1 METNKKT
8 AKELHERTFE
18 FVKDLIEEKFEI
30 QSIVKCLTTHAA
42 KLGTQTC
49 YYSEL
54 PIRDMLWVIA
64 GTLDTIARSKYD
76 DENDEHEEELEENK
90 LQDKLEKTLH

>member
-30 QSIVKCLTTHAA
+30 QSIVRCLTTHAV
-42 KLGTQTC
+42 KLGTQTSYC
-49 YYSEL
+49 NEL
-54 PIRDMLWVIA
+54 PVRDMLWAIA

-76 DENDEHEEELEENK
+76 EENDEHEEELEENK